1 MGVLGG
7 PAGLHVA
14 VGRRSADALGSQLG
28 SWAVSA
34 EQQPSGFAGN
44 KASTVPSQLR
54 ARRAVPSRQS
64 GAPPRQRCGRPVVPG
79 ACRERGGSWRV
90 RWAAGTCPRRPEPG
104 LPFGAAAPLGAHHL
118 ATGSE
123 SQREVGE
130 LLALSTSRGF
140 PCSLNF
146 ASQVPGVL

>member
-1 MGVLGG
+1 MGVLGALRG
-7 PAGLHVA
+7 STRGGDGA
-14 VGRRSADALGSQLG
+14 RRDALGTAG
-28 SWAVSA
+28 HSWTPRA

-64 GAPPRQRCGRPVVPG
+64 APLARGAGGRWSQGARRERAAPG
-79 ACRERGGSWRV
+79 ASARRV
-90 RWAAGTCPRRPEPG
+90 ELVRDALSLAFHLGPQHS
-104 LPFGAAAPLGAHHL
+104 LGAHHP

-130 LLALSTSRGF
+130 LLALSTSRGVSVRQLL
-140 PCSLNF
+140 PPKSPECCR
-146 ASQVPGVL
+146 